1 MSSTTGVRRRRQV
14 LVAAVLG
21 VLAVCSILI
30 TQVVRQSGVT
40 GSPAA
45 PVSSVAPS
53 AGPTSTSPNASA
65 KPSDRAS
72 DKADPKAS
80 TKPSKGDSS
89 KPAKKPSKPE
99 KSNKPSKPSK
109 PSEPEKSAKPT
120 RGRPPTPGTGKTVP
134 VQAVK
139 TKKAVDLDSPA
150 AIEGKLKVRVTDVE
164 RVRGRATAPGE
175 IAGPAL
181 RIDVEVDNGTDQAV
195 DLTGALVALS
205 YGDGTPATQLVADT
219 EPLPTSVPAGE
230 VRTGRF
236 VYTVPAEEKKVRVEV
251 SYTGQAPTVAFEGRI
266 RN

>member
-1 MSSTTGVRRRRQV
+1 MSSTTGVRRRRRV

-30 TQVVRQSGVT
+30 TQAVRQSGVT

-45 PVSSVAPS
+45 PVSSATPS
-53 AGPTSTSPNASA
+53 AGPTSTSPKSSA
-65 KPSDRAS
+65 EPSDRAS

-109 PSEPEKSAKPT
+109 PEESAKPT